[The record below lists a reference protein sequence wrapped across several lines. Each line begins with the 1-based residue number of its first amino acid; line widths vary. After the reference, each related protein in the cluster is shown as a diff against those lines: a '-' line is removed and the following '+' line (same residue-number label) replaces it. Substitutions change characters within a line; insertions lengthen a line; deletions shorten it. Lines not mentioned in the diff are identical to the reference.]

1 MSFPNRG
8 EGGSPTWE
16 EFPHFPVFLG
26 GERPLSLLSLSRW
39 SSSSLESSLAHIIKQ
54 ISPFNMSPKP
64 SATSLYFISQVQN
77 SFLTVSWDPPSSY
90 THFRLRIGFYDDG
103 CFNESLPPTSM
114 TTITITSLDRCDDS
128 SHCTTMKEEVLDI
141 NSSITHFDPV
151 ASR

>member
-1 MSFPNRG
+1 MASLESQSGPLLALRG
-8 EGGSPTWE
+8 EVMFHYPS
-16 EFPHFPVFLG
+16 
-26 GERPLSLLSLSRW
+26 LSLSRW

-90 THFRLRIGFYDDG
+90 THFRLRIGFYDD
-103 CFNESLPPTSM
+103 CYFNESLSPTSM
-114 TTITITSLDRCDDS
+114 ITITMIAITITSPDRCDDS

>member
-1 MSFPNRG
+1 MVIVITRIIISAHHQADFSFAITFNL
-8 EGGSPTWE
+8 SPS
-16 EFPHFPVFLG
+16 V
-26 GERPLSLLSLSRW
+26 
-39 SSSSLESSLAHIIKQ
+39 
-54 ISPFNMSPKP
+54 
-64 SATSLYFISQVQN
+64 LYFISQVQN

-103 CFNESLPPTSM
+103 CFNESSPTSM
-114 TTITITSLDRCDDS
+114 TTITIASLDRCDDS